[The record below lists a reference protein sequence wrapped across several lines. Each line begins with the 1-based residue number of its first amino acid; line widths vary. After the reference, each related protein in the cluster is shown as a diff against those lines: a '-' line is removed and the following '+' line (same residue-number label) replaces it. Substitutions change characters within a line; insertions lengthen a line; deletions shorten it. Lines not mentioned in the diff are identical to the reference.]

1 MPTDRDTI
9 AAAMLMCG
17 RADVANSRLVRIH
30 DTLDTVNL
38 LVSESLRDEVERA
51 DDLEVL
57 DKGAPMSFD
66 AAGALHP
73 W

>member
-1 MPTDRDTI
+1 
-9 AAAMLMCG
+9 
-17 RADVANSRLVRIH
+17 VRIH
-30 DTLDTVNL
+30 DTLDTVDL

-51 DDLEVL
+51 DDLELL

-66 AAGALHP
+66 ASGALHP